1 MILWWCL
8 DPEQQAALIQFQW
21 DNYHEKLEIPPMTY
35 KGVWLEVAIE
45 NPSEIGRLMRQPPS
59 RSRGRDG

>member
-45 NPSEIGRLMRQPPS
+45 NPSESLQR
-59 RSRGRDG
+59 